1 MQRTERKLCLDGVA
15 IVLDADA
22 VEVDLARRDQKAVRE
37 LGPIH
42 EVRCCG
48 ERCQPLMG
56 YEDGSVVYL
65 HCPPEGE
72 EGPMGYR
79 VESPRPHRW
88 TITFLEEGPGRV
100 ARLSWDVT

>member
-15 IVLDADA
+15 IVLDADS
-22 VEVDLARRDQKAVRE
+22 VEIDLARQGKRVHQE
-37 LGPIH
+37 SFPSS

-48 ERCQPLMG
+48 ERCQPLMHF
-56 YEDGSVVYL
+56 EDGSVVYL

-79 VESPRPHRW
+79 VEAPRPHRW
-88 TITFLEEGPGRV
+88 TITFLSEGPGRV
-100 ARLSWDVT
+100 ARLSWELD

>member
-15 IVLDADA
+15 IVLDADE
-22 VEVDLARRDQKAVRE
+22 VEIDLARQGQKALHDATGVA
-37 LGPIH
+37 

-48 ERCQPLMG
+48 ARCQPLMRF
-56 YEDGSVVYL
+56 EDGSVVYL

-88 TITFLEEGPGRV
+88 TISFLSHGPDRV
-100 ARLSWDVT
+100 ARLSWDLL